1 MKLGVCIPL
10 NPEKLEGIKT
20 NVKDLGAE
28 YLEGNYYVLSNLE
41 QKDFNKIIDF
51 TRQINLPITH
61 ANAFLGSMNI
71 FDSAELFKKGE
82 EFVKRS
88 FERFSKTD
96 LKHITFGSGVSRAS
110 NENRS
115 IEKTKEIFGEFC
127 FNTVAPLAKDYGYT
141 IGIEPLNSSET
152 DTFNTAAET
161 FEFVKKINLPNVKM
175 IVDYFH
181 FSKENENPAD
191 LIKYKRYISHLHIAS
206 ENGRT
211 SPIPNTN
218 EDAKYKAF
226 LDAVK
231 PAIDENVC
239 LSIEGAI
246 TNPLDLSFDY
256 LKKLTGR

>member
-1 MKLGVCIPL
+1 MEVMLMPVADKVIELISKQL
-10 NPEKLEGIKT
+10 NRPADEIT
-20 NVKDLGAE
+20 NDKEIVKDLGAE

-115 IEKTKEIFGEFC
+115 IEKTKEILF
-127 FNTVAPLAKDYGYT
+127 
-141 IGIEPLNSSET
+141 
-152 DTFNTAAET
+152 
-161 FEFVKKINLPNVKM
+161 
-175 IVDYFH
+175 
-181 FSKENENPAD
+181 
-191 LIKYKRYISHLHIAS
+191 
-206 ENGRT
+206 
-211 SPIPNTN
+211 
-218 EDAKYKAF
+218 
-226 LDAVK
+226 
-231 PAIDENVC
+231 
-239 LSIEGAI
+239 
-246 TNPLDLSFDY
+246 
-256 LKKLTGR
+256 